1 MKPLCV
7 FYHAILSGGTIPID
21 TGYAAAL
28 MGDQMEALKLSGLM
42 DACDEFYVGVNGGD
56 EDASIA
62 RMLAPAKAKMLTHGP
77 GTTTEIPTLK
87 CLAGWAASHP
97 DSYVMYHHI
106 KGVTHPYEAVY
117 AAWRQRMENAVV
129 WGWRN
134 CVADLEAG
142 YDSAG
147 AHWLTPEQFPTLV
160 QGTPFWGGTFWWARA
175 DYLMTLPP
183 LPAPTWQNRYEAER
197 WIGQS
202 PTRAHVHD
210 YCPGWP

>member
-42 DACDEFYVGVNGGD
+42 DACDEFYVGVNGGA

-62 RMLAPAKAKMLTHGP
+62 RMLAPAKAKLLIHGP

-87 CLAGWAASHP
+87 CLAGWVACHP

-106 KGVTHPYEAVY
+106 KSVSHPYEAVY

-129 WGWRN
+129 WGWRD
-134 CVADLEAG
+134 CVAALDSGVEACG
-142 YDSAG
+142 C
-147 AHWLTPEQFPTLV
+147 HWLTQEQFPNLV
-160 QGTPFWGGTFWWARA
+160 KSPFFGGTFWWSNANF
-175 DYLMTLPP
+175 LMTLPP
-183 LPAPTWQNRYEAER
+183 LPAATWANRFEAEL
-197 WIGQS
+197 WIGRGS
-202 PTRAHVHD
+202 SRPIIKDFH
-210 YCPGWP
+210 PGWP